1 MKKVFFYQT
10 AIGKLTVAENG
21 QAITNLYFHEEA
33 APQDAIYEETELLRE
48 AGLQLAAYL
57 AGERKGFDL
66 PFAPQGT
73 VFMKQVWE
81 ALLTIP
87 YGETRTYRE
96 IAEAIGSPTAVRAVG
111 NANSK
116 NPLSI
121 FIPCHRVIG
130 SKGELTGYLGG
141 LKAKQFL
148 LELEKMNAMLTG
160 SR

>member
-33 APQDAIYEETELLRE
+33 VPQDAIYEETELLRE

-57 AGERKGFDL
+57 AGDRKDFDL
-66 PFAPQGT
+66 PCAPQGT

-96 IAEAIGSPTAVRAVG
+96 IAEAIGCPTAVRAVG

-148 LELEKMNAMLTG
+148 LELEKTNAMLTG
-160 SR
+160 K

>member
-1 MKKVFFYQT
+1 MKKVFSYQT

-21 QAITNLYFHEEA
+21 EAITNLYFQEEA
-33 APQDAIYEETELLRE
+33 VPQDVIYEETELLRE
-48 AGLQLAAYL
+48 AGLQLTAYF
-57 AGERKGFDL
+57 AGDRKDFDL

-116 NPLSI
+116 NPLFI

-148 LELEKMNAMLTG
+148 LELEK
-160 SR
+160 RRKC

>member
-10 AIGKLTVAENG
+10 AIGKLAVAENG
-21 QAITNLYFHEEA
+21 QAITNVYFHEEDV
-33 APQDAIYEETELLRE
+33 PRDAIYEETELLRE

-57 AGERKGFDL
+57 AGVRKDFDL

-73 VFMKQVWE
+73 VFMQRVWE
-81 ALLTIP
+81 ALKTIP
-87 YGETRTYRE
+87 YGETRIYRE
-96 IAEAIGSPTAVRAVG
+96 IAETIGCPSAARAVG
-111 NANSK
+111 NANSR

-130 SKGELTGYLGG
+130 SKGKLTGYLGG

-148 LELEKMNAMLTG
+148 LELEKTNG
-160 SR
+160 C